1 MATRSVLITGSSTG
15 IGEACALRLASKGWH
30 VFAGV
35 RREEDGERL
44 AATAKATANATLEP
58 LILDVTDEPGV
69 EKALGEVGDRL
80 TAVVNNAG
88 VAVGGPIE
96 YLPLDEWRR
105 QFEVNV
111 IGQLAVTRAALPF
124 IRAAGPGGRVVFIGS
139 IGGRIS
145 TPLLGPYDAS
155 KFALEAIAESLRHEL
170 RPAGIKVALIEPGA
184 VATPIWDKGRRTAD
198 EIEAAL
204 PPEAASRYR
213 WAVEAIRNGIDM
225 QERNGVPADKVAQVV
240 ERALTSSRPRA
251 RYLVGRDAVVMA
263 TVARLLP
270 DSARDLL
277 VRRVTKP

>member
-1 MATRSVLITGSSTG
+1 MVPRSVLITGASTG
-15 IGEACALRLASKGWH
+15 IGEACALRLAAQGWH

-35 RREEDGERL
+35 RRLEDGQRL
-44 AATAKATANATLEP
+44 AGAATGTLEP

-69 EKALGEVGDRL
+69 EKALGQVGDRL

-96 YLPLDEWRR
+96 YLPLDDWRH

-184 VATPIWDKGRRTAD
+184 VATPIWDKGRRAAD

-204 PPEAASRYR
+204 PAEAKTRYQ
-213 WAVEAIRNGIDM
+213 WAVEAVRKGIDM
-225 QERNGVPADKVAQVV
+225 QEKNGVPADKVAQVV
-240 ERALTSSRPRA
+240 EKALTSSRPRA
-251 RYLVGRDAVVMA
+251 RYLVGKDAVVMA
-263 TVARLLP
+263 AVARLLP
-270 DSARDLL
+270 DSTRDFL
-277 VRRVTKP
+277 VRNVTKP